1 MLGVVVQHFVK
12 TLTEYEIK
20 NDKELSWIRV
30 LSRHVT
36 GDIIWAVW
44 PWTRFA
50 WRETSTLPPGMY
62 KWEYSCR
69 LHNHTAHTDGSS
81 SKSCINPI
89 LAAMIWLCHPLKLC
103 LCLMFVNSRKKKSSF
118 DHSDFSVL
126 IMYFSLVL
134 RLLPLYLVQIS
145 STDFWSW
152 IKLPGCIFFHYDD
165 GEYFKA
171 TPNNRRNYSFI

>member
-103 LCLMFVNSRKKKSSF
+103 LCLMFVNSRKKKIFIWPLRFFSAHYVFFPRPPVASSVF
-118 DHSDFSVL
+118 GPNIFHRL
-126 IMYFSLVL
+126 LVL
-134 RLLPLYLVQIS
+134 NK
-145 STDFWSW
+145 TSW
-152 IKLPGCIFFHYDD
+152 MYILSLRRRRVLQSHTKQQEKL
-165 GEYFKA
+165 
-171 TPNNRRNYSFI
+171 